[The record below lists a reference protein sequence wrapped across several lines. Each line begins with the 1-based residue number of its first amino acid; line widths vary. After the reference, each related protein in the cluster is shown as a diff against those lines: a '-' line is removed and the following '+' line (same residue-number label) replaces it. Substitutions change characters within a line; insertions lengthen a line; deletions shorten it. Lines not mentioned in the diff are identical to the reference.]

1 MSASITSKVKPRVS
15 TEIARKTKKPISDI
29 CIDRFYH
36 VDSIPLTHFD
46 GYGCAISE
54 VSSS

>member
-1 MSASITSKVKPRVS
+1 MSASFTPNVKPGVNA
-15 TEIARKTKKPISDI
+15 EIARKTKKPTSDI

-36 VDSIPLTHFD
+36 VDSIPITHFD